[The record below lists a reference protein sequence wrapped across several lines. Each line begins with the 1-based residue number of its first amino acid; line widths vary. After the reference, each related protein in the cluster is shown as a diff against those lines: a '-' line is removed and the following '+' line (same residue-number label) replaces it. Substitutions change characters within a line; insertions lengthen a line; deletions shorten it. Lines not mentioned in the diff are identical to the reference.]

1 MKKGHVV
8 KVLKSR
14 FITHDVKSFVVEK
27 PEGYSFVPGQATEVA
42 INRPDWKNELRPF
55 TFTNQKES
63 NYLEFM
69 IKIYKDRKG
78 VTNELGRVNAGD
90 ELILHD
96 VFGTINYKGP
106 GVFIAAGSGITPFIA
121 IFRELYKNNKLYGN
135 RLIYVNKTSEDVI
148 MGDEL
153 HKMLKNNFIN
163 VYTRENVVG
172 FAGKRID
179 RNFLIENIV
188 DFNQHFYVCGPRDFV
203 KTVTDNLLD
212 LGATAESV
220 VFEE

>member
-1 MKKGHVV
+1 MNHVV
-8 KVLKSR
+8 KVLKAQ

-27 PEGYSFVPGQATEVA
+27 PQGYNFIPGQATEIS
-42 INRPDWKNELRPF
+42 INSPKWKKELRPF
-55 TFTNQKES
+55 TFTNLKES

-69 IKIYKDRKG
+69 IKIYKDRDG
-78 VTNELGRVNAGD
+78 VTNELGKINAGD

-106 GVFIAAGSGITPFIA
+106 GVFIAAGSGITPFIS
-121 IFRELYKNNKLYGN
+121 IFRELYKNNQLRGN

-148 MGDEL
+148 MGNEL
-153 HKMLKNNFIN
+153 HKMLKNDFVNF
-163 VYTRENVVG
+163 YTRENVVG
-172 FAGKRID
+172 FTGRRID

-188 DFNQHFYVCGPRDFV
+188 NFSQNFYVCGPEDFV
-203 KTVTDNLLD
+203 TTVRKILID
-212 LGATAESV
+212 LGASAETI

>member
-1 MKKGHVV
+1 MNDHVV
-8 KVLKSR
+8 KVLKSH

-27 PEGYSFVPGQATEVA
+27 PQGYDFTPGQATEIS
-42 INRPDWKNELRPF
+42 INHPKWKDELRPF
-55 TFTNQKES
+55 TFTNLKES

-69 IKIYKDRKG
+69 VKIYKDREG
-78 VTNELGRVNAGD
+78 VTNELGRINAGD

-106 GVFIAAGSGITPFIA
+106 GVFIAAGSGITPFIS
-121 IFRELYKNNKLYGN
+121 IFRELYKNNQLRGN

-148 MGDEL
+148 MGQEL
-153 HKMLKNNFIN
+153 HKMLKNDFIN
-163 VYTRENVVG
+163 LYTRENVVG
-172 FAGKRID
+172 FIGRRID

-188 DFNQHFYVCGPRDFV
+188 DFSQNFYVCGPSDFV
-203 KTVTDNLLD
+203 KTITSHLME
-212 LGATAESV
+212 LGATADSI

>member
-1 MKKGHVV
+1 MENEHVV

-27 PEGYSFVPGQATEVA
+27 PKGYEFVPGQATEVS
-42 INRPDWKNELRPF
+42 INHPDWKNEARPF
-55 TFTNQKES
+55 TFTNLKEAD
-63 NYLEFM
+63 YLEFM

-78 VTNELGRVNAGD
+78 VTNELSRINAGD

-96 VFGTINYKGP
+96 VFGTINYQGP
-106 GVFIAAGSGITPFIA
+106 GIFIAAGAGITPFIS

-148 MGDEL
+148 MGEEL
-153 HKMLKNNFIN
+153 HRMLKNNFVN

-172 FAGKRID
+172 FYGKRID
-179 RNFLIENIV
+179 RNFLIENIA
-188 DFNQHFYVCGPRDFV
+188 DFNQHFYVCGPADFV
-203 KTVTDNLLD
+203 KSVTDNLID
-212 LGATAESV
+212 LGATANSIVIEN
-220 VFEE
+220 

>member
-1 MKKGHVV
+1 MEKHIV
-8 KVLKSR
+8 KVLKSQ

-27 PEGYSFVPGQATEVA
+27 PKGYDFLPGQATDVS
-42 INRPDWKNELRPF
+42 INKEKWKNETRPF
-55 TFTNQKES
+55 TFTNLKDS

-69 IKIYKDRKG
+69 IKIYKDRNG
-78 VTNELGRVNAGD
+78 VTNEMGKVNAGD

-106 GVFIAAGSGITPFIA
+106 GVFIAAGSGITPFIS
-121 IFRELYKNNKLYGN
+121 IFRELYKNNQLRGN

-148 MGDEL
+148 MGNEL
-153 HKMLKNNFIN
+153 HKMLKTDFVNL
-163 VYTRENVVG
+163 YTRENVVG
-172 FAGKRID
+172 FAGRRID

-188 DFNQHFYVCGPRDFV
+188 NFSQNFYVCGPEDFV
-203 KTVTDNLLD
+203 NTVKNLLLD
-212 LGATAESV
+212 LGATPETI